1 MNPLVKIPTNLS
13 VDNAT
18 LLSARK
24 RRCVGKEVASEAANN
39 GPMDA
44 HERLVT
50 RVADEQDDIL
60 GTIQLVDGDP
70 RLEDR
75 LFEQLVDL
83 LVEGMF
89 LDLRER
95 YLGGSIERDAYV
107 DQLGDLAERCRSAG
121 LLPLP
126 SRQA

>member
-1 MNPLVKIPTNLS
+1 VRG
-13 VDNAT
+13 
-18 LLSARK
+18 SARRK
-24 RRCVGKEVASEAANN
+24 TRNVGKEVVCGAAN
-39 GPMDA
+39 PSAMDA

-60 GTIQLVDGDP
+60 GTIQLIDGDP
-70 RLEDR
+70 RLQDR

-89 LDLRER
+89 LDLREE
-95 YLGGSIERDAYV
+95 YLDGAMGREEYV
-107 DQLGDLAERCRSAG
+107 QVLSELADRCRRAG

-126 SRQA
+126 SRGA